1 MENSG
6 SANWRRRLI
15 TVDLLVKVACFV
27 KKVDNILNIK
37 SSWRELVISRRSIA
51 LSPLI
56 KFTRSF
62 VVKTYNLE
70 YSGNNVV
77 QLKRERKNWLKTC
90 NVKRSQGFSFCH
102 LGFSSMTMVSTTPL
116 KMAPKTSMI
125 DVERYLK
132 RKRFEIV
139 ANKFVTLLSQ
149 RLQEDL
155 NGLICA

>member
-1 MENSG
+1 
-6 SANWRRRLI
+6 
-15 TVDLLVKVACFV
+15 
-27 KKVDNILNIK
+27 
-37 SSWRELVISRRSIA
+37 
-51 LSPLI
+51 
-56 KFTRSF
+56 
-62 VVKTYNLE
+62 
-70 YSGNNVV
+70 
-77 QLKRERKNWLKTC
+77 
-90 NVKRSQGFSFCH
+90 
-102 LGFSSMTMVSTTPL
+102 MTMVSTTPL